1 MSRNRVVA
9 AAVVVAAGIGVPGS
23 ALALGSGPAGS
34 KPATSPAAATAA
46 AAKTRASSG
55 LSAPASKT
63 ALPSLSALAASAH
76 ITESQLQAGL
86 EAAKQAGGNTLSGVA
101 AFARTTGVSTATAQ
115 RIVSSVFSPQV
126 NSGLTSAAA
135 ATALATQLGVSTAA
149 TQSAL
154 EQLGTLARAQGIDP
168 NSAAFA
174 AIAHRLGVT
183 PTRLAAAL
191 PLVKQALRPAGG

>member
-23 ALALGSGPAGS
+23 ALALGSGTAGS
-34 KPATSPAAATAA
+34 KPTTSPAAATVA
-46 AAKTRASSG
+46 AAKIRASSG
-55 LSAPASKT
+55 PSAPAPK
-63 ALPSLSALAASAH
+63 AGLPNLSALAASAH

-86 EAAKQAGGNTLSGVA
+86 EVAKNAGGNTMSGVA
-101 AFARTTGVSTATAQ
+101 AFARTTGVSATTAQ
-115 RIVSSVFSPQV
+115 RIVSSIFNTPVIREP
-126 NSGLTSAAA
+126 TSAAA
-135 ATALATQLGVSTAA
+135 AAALATQLGVSSAA

-174 AIAHRLGVT
+174 AIAHRLGVA

>member
-1 MSRNRVVA
+1 
-9 AAVVVAAGIGVPGS
+9 
-23 ALALGSGPAGS
+23 
-34 KPATSPAAATAA
+34 
-46 AAKTRASSG
+46 
-55 LSAPASKT
+55 
-63 ALPSLSALAASAH
+63 LPNLSALAASAH
-76 ITESQLQAGL
+76 VTESQLQAGL

-191 PLVKQALRPAGG
+191 PLVKQALRAAGG